1 MDLTSPKAAVIQLLA
16 LLLIT
21 TVVFIPG
28 LGGAFIYDD
37 VSQIVRNEKI
47 LNPQS
52 LTDPL
57 FSEKRRRRVVLNYTL
72 GLNGWLGGMNP
83 AGYKVFNLILHLLTV
98 GFVFLWLRKAFKN
111 PWVALFSTL
120 VFAVHPLQVQSVSYI
135 MGRVS
140 LLVGL
145 FTFAALY
152 LMEHRR
158 DYPLGGIVALIIAAL
173 LSKEG
178 AIVLIALLPLYQA
191 LVIEKRPQFLFSSK
205 AFLTYSTSLLLIP
218 LWLFLTEKEDAISS
232 TVGFDIYPYG
242 DYLLNQ
248 FYYYTWY
255 LIHFL
260 VPVEQSLYHPLV
272 DPSPRLY
279 AWAAVGVVG
288 IASALFAG
296 FKQWRTHSMAVFLGA
311 LFFLHLLPTN
321 SFIQMINPF
330 AEYRVY
336 VSNLSFSVALV
347 GLGAF
352 TFQKWNLSRFLK
364 TTVSAIVLLFFTV
377 FTWKWTSVYGNGFVA
392 CKIPAAI
399 YPNYELTLRYASFCA
414 FQEGDM
420 KAAEGLLEE
429 SLKHPGKEKY
439 YNRQDNLL
447 ELAGFK
453 KINGKPQ
460 EALQNLESI
469 QLDALPLS
477 RKFHFY
483 RLKLDLHRAL
493 GDRDG
498 FDETH
503 QGFKGLFPKAGSQSF
518 SGESPQ

>member
-1 MDLTSPKAAVIQLLA
+1 MDLTRPKATVIQLLA

-21 TVVFIPG
+21 TVVFGPG

-37 VSQIVRNEKI
+37 VSQIVRNEKV

-83 AGYKVFNLILHLLTV
+83 VGYKAINLLLHLLTV
-98 GFVFLWLRKAFKN
+98 GFVFLWLRKAFKS
-111 PWVALFSTL
+111 PWLAFLSAL
-120 VFAVHPLQVQSVSYI
+120 VFAIHPLQVQSVSYI

-152 LMEHRR
+152 LMERRR
-158 DYPLGGIVALIIAAL
+158 DYPLGGIIALIMAAL

-178 AIVLIALLPLYQA
+178 AIVLVALLPLYQA
-191 LVIEKRPQFLFSSK
+191 LVIEKRPQFLISAK
-205 AFLTYSTSLLLIP
+205 ALVTYATALLLVP
-218 LWLFLTEKEDAISS
+218 LWLFLTEKQDAISG

-242 DYLLNQ
+242 EYLVNQ

-260 VPVEQSLYHPLV
+260 VPVEQSLYHPFV

-279 AWAAVGVVG
+279 AWAAVGLVG
-288 IASALFAG
+288 IITSVFIGIKYWKSHPLP
-296 FKQWRTHSMAVFLGA
+296 VFLGG

-336 VSNLSFSVALV
+336 VSNLSLSVALV
-347 GLGAF
+347 VLGAF
-352 TFQKWNLSRFLK
+352 AFQKWKLSRFLK
-364 TTVSAIVLLFFTV
+364 TAVSGIVLLFLAA
-377 FTWKWTSVYGNGFVA
+377 FTWKWTTVYGNGFAA
-392 CKIPAAI
+392 CKVPAVI
-399 YPNYELTLRYASFCA
+399 YPNYELTLRYASFCSY
-414 FQEGDM
+414 QEGDYKTAQM
-420 KAAEGLLEE
+420 VLEA
-429 SLKHPGKEKY
+429 SLELPGKEKFY
-439 YNRQDNLL
+439 SRDQNLL
-447 ELAGFK
+447 ELAFFRQLNRQFEGAL
-453 KINGKPQ
+453 
-460 EALQNLESI
+460 EALSRLNP
-469 QLDALPLS
+469 DALNTANL
-477 RKFHFY
+477 Y
-483 RLKLDLHRAL
+483 RYYRMRLNTLQVL
-493 GDRDG
+493 GNDREA
-498 FDETH
+498 FDEVHKQYKTR
-503 QGFKGLFPKAGSQSF
+503 FPKAEDVSF
-518 SGESPQ
+518 ELQ